1 MLVRE
6 VMSPSVVTVD
16 AGATLHEVVGKL
28 LAESVGSVVVVDDGA
43 PTGIVTE
50 TDALS
55 AAHERGEPLD
65 TIPVAD
71 LAPPPLVTTTP
82 DRTVQGVAR
91 TMADEGVKKVVVM
104 DGLDIAGIVT
114 LTDIVWHLA
123 DIRKE
128 ASDLARRDWDP
139 HR

>member
-1 MLVRE
+1 MLVGD
-6 VMSPSVVTVD
+6 VMSTDVVTVD
-16 AGATLHEVVGKL
+16 ASATLHEVVGRL
-28 LAESVGSVVVVDDGA
+28 LAERVGSVVVVDAGN
-43 PTGIVTE
+43 PSGIVTE
-50 TDALS
+50 TDVLR
-55 AAHERGEPLD
+55 AAHDRDRPLRAIGVD
-65 TIPVAD
+65 D
-71 LAPPPLVTTTP
+71 LGHPPLVTTTA